1 MDGRQPERLA
11 GVNGE
16 AGVVA
21 SHVLERI
28 EMPRR
33 RVSGL
38 GASDVETDHALVSEP
53 DGQLGD
59 LPRPRGVPHRRHQT
73 AHGDA
78 PTLGAGCLLAVG
90 EACQHRV
97 DDRVERQPAVDV
109 QFWREPDLGVHHVV
123 GRQVFD
129 ALVGHPV

>member
-1 MDGRQPERLA
+1 MLGDAVTSAGLPIAARPHFERTRLAPQQRWEPAQAKGPTGILVDVVDDPHAVAEPIGAAECDGLMDGRQPEPLA

-38 GASDVETDHALVSEP
+38 RPGDGETDHALVSVT
-53 DGQLGD
+53 DCQL
-59 LPRPRGVPHRRHQT
+59 
-73 AHGDA
+73 
-78 PTLGAGCLLAVG
+78 
-90 EACQHRV
+90 
-97 DDRVERQPAVDV
+97 
-109 QFWREPDLGVHHVV
+109 
-123 GRQVFD
+123 
-129 ALVGHPV
+129 